1 MFTKHNTPIKIAVYA
16 LILTVFYL
24 LQSVP
29 ALKLRFLGQ
38 APELMLILTIC
49 VAYNESETFS
59 AFFGLAAGLLND
71 IVTSSTVGASAII
84 FMFTAFF
91 ISVLLQTLLRRFFL
105 TYVAL
110 ILTSISLFLI
120 LNYIIHSLLYGY
132 VPLGQALLKVIL
144 PKLLFSGVLAYAVYP
159 IMNFTYKKFA
169 IGGDMR

>member
-1 MFTKHNTPIKIAVYA
+1 MFTKHNTTIKIAVYA

-29 ALKLRFLGQ
+29 ALRIRFAGQ
-38 APELMLILTIC
+38 SPELMLILTVC

-84 FMFTAFF
+84 FMFTAFL

-110 ILTSISLFLI
+110 ILSSISLFLI
-120 LNYIIHSLLYGY
+120 LNYIIHSVFYGY
-132 VPLGQALLKVIL
+132 VPIGQALIQVIL
-144 PKLLFSGVLAYAVYP
+144 PKFLFSGVLAYIIYP

-169 IGGDMR
+169 TGGDTL